1 MQLKEARAK
10 AGIKQTELATKL
22 GVNQSIIS
30 FIENGDIYPTPVQQI
45 RINNAVGCNID
56 WSKHPNAPLTAN
68 EQEMFKKLYSISCE
82 VLEGGEKAAIDFLS
96 KQSPA
101 SLRKLFRFV
110 GIDTEVKPLS
120 VNGYPQQMVRR
131 K

>member
-1 MQLKEARAK
+1 MQLKEARKK
-10 AGIKQTELATKL
+10 ADIKQTELADKL

-30 FIENGDIYPTPVQQI
+30 FIESGEIYPTAVQQI
-45 RINNAVGCNID
+45 RINKAVGCDID

-68 EQEMFKKLYSISCE
+68 ENEMFQKLYQISCE
-82 VLEGGEKAAIDFLS
+82 VLGGEKTAIDFLN

-101 SLRKLFRFV
+101 SLRKLFRLAGV
-110 GIDTEVKPLS
+110 DTEVKPLS
-120 VNGYPQQMVRR
+120 VNGYPQQMVRQ